1 MLSAFLALT
10 LSLLP
15 CTIPLEPTRTAFV
28 TTVRIGSSGP
38 LRFLVD
44 TGATTTVLDRS
55 VAERIGL
62 RPNRM
67 IAAVSSTGPL
77 EVQEAI
83 VDELRAGDVSVAQ
96 AAVLIADL
104 PRFPNHGHVD
114 GILGMSFFANRSM
127 LLDVRNRCLEVD
139 VAPPRGMTLDAHEV
153 VGRVAI
159 QIEGFNFILDSAAS
173 FPVLTSTRAHAL
185 AVREGSAEITSAAGQ
200 QRVATAKI
208 PVLHIGDMIFHDVT
222 VAVAPA
228 RDAREDGLLPITPF
242 ATVYIAA
249 DRKSVVIQ

>member
-1 MLSAFLALT
+1 MLSGFLALT

-55 VAERIGL
+55 VAERIGV
-62 RPNRM
+62 RPNRT
-67 IAAVSSTGPL
+67 IAAVSSTRPL

-83 VDELRAGDVSVAQ
+83 VDELRAGDVSVAHTP
-96 AAVLIADL
+96 VLIADL

-139 VAPPRGMTLDAHEV
+139 VGPP
-153 VGRVAI
+153 
-159 QIEGFNFILDSAAS
+159 
-173 FPVLTSTRAHAL
+173 
-185 AVREGSAEITSAAGQ
+185 
-200 QRVATAKI
+200 
-208 PVLHIGDMIFHDVT
+208 
-222 VAVAPA
+222 
-228 RDAREDGLLPITPF
+228 
-242 ATVYIAA
+242 
-249 DRKSVVIQ
+249 